1 MGYRN
6 NALEFFI
13 CCERPCQKHPHS
25 DINNTVEGYLSV
37 LDGNSIS
44 ARRPRLSPVD
54 RRPLKMKQKKKKKKK
69 KKKAPPRTKAERRRA
84 FEAREEEKALRAA
97 AIDLAYPLHPPMWA
111 SVRGKGTE
119 EDPYTF
125 WVRLCERCRRCP
137 TDPPANKQCCP
148 YSDDFCGELRSDGAS
163 WCAHHADGLVT
174 VAYHE
179 APRAVQE
186 WASAEFRAQR
196 AAYVPDDMAD
206 DWEGY

>member
-1 MGYRN
+1 
-6 NALEFFI
+6 
-13 CCERPCQKHPHS
+13 
-25 DINNTVEGYLSV
+25 
-37 LDGNSIS
+37 
-44 ARRPRLSPVD
+44 
-54 RRPLKMKQKKKKKKK
+54 MKQKKKKKKKK

-84 FEAREEEKALRAA
+84 FEAHKEEKALRAA